1 MESLSKKLKS
11 IYTASQCCDENDVD
25 IAIEQSRALIKLH
38 GYEPQL
44 VKRIVSLENKRK
56 KLNK

>member
-11 IYTASQCCDENDVD
+11 IYKAAQCADENDLD
-25 IAIEQSRALIKLH
+25 IAIEQSRALIKTH

-56 KLNK
+56 KINK